1 MVTRLTTRWVALLGA
16 LVLVVAACGDA
27 AEETTTSPAE
37 EATTST
43 APAAVEPAEETTT
56 STAPAAVEPQTLTLW
71 HNQAD
76 PDAVKA
82 LYERFE
88 QDTGHTLDIV
98 LIPQDGFETA
108 TLQKWATGERPDILS
123 YHGSPEKFL
132 ALNPEENLRDLSNE
146 EYVARA
152 VPGLLDTNGNLN
164 GKVYALILR
173 PPTPWGFYTNKQLVE
188 ELGITLPTNA
198 SEIVQYC
205 KDLRASNPELTPIAE
220 GAGSEWPPFV
230 AIGAFMAD
238 PLADG
243 WLDALQQRTVKLD
256 DPDSPWVGSLNHYS
270 DMLEAGCFA
279 DDFLSATYEDAYA
292 ALVEGDAVLLSMLS
306 SVLLDIG
313 DAFGDDALEN
323 IGFQA
328 WSATRPMVTIET
340 SPHGTYYLPIT
351 GDAAKEAA
359 ALEFIR
365 WASSPEVYADFLAA
379 VGEPSNFLDVPSPS
393 GLSNPVL
400 EGQAAVEEFGAINVI
415 WNFLPGADI
424 GCSLDIVAETGS
436 VEDCAAEF
444 QSTAELGFAAADL
457 PGWED

>member
-1 MVTRLTTRWVALLGA
+1 MAIRLTRTSTVALLAA
-16 LVLVVAACGDA
+16 LSLVFAACGGG
-27 AEETTTSPAE
+27 AEETTTS
-37 EATTST
+37 
-43 APAAVEPAEETTT
+43 AAGGAEETTT
-56 STAPAAVEPQTLTLW
+56 STAGPAVEPQTLTLW

-123 YHGSPEKFL
+123 YHGSFEKFL

-152 VPGLLDTNGNLN
+152 TPGLLDTNGNLN

-173 PPTPWGFYTNKQLVE
+173 APTPWGFYTNTQVVE
-188 ELGITLPTNA
+188 KLGITLPTNA
-198 SEIVQYC
+198 SEIIEYC
-205 KDLRASNPELTPIAE
+205 RDLRASNPELTPIAE
-220 GAGSEWPPFV
+220 GAGSGWPPFV
-230 AIGAFMAD
+230 AIGAYMAD
-238 PLADG
+238 PLING

-256 DPDSPWVGSLNHYS
+256 DADSPWVGSLNHYS
-270 DMLEAGCFA
+270 DMIEAGCFA
-279 DDFLSATYEDAYA
+279 DDFLSATYEDAYT

-306 SVLLDIG
+306 SVLLDIA

-328 WSATRPMVTIET
+328 WSATQPVVTIET

-379 VGEPSNFLDVPSPS
+379 VREPSTFIDVPSPS
-393 GLSNPVL
+393 GLPNPVL
-400 EGQAAVEEFGAINVI
+400 EGQAAIEEFGTINVI

-424 GCSLDIVAETGS
+424 GCSLDIVAETGTA
-436 VEDCAAEF
+436 EQCAAEF
-444 QSTAELGFAAADL
+444 QSTAEQGFAAAGA
-457 PGWED
+457 PGWDN

>member
-1 MVTRLTTRWVALLGA
+1 VALLGA
-16 LVLVVAACGDA
+16 LLLVLAACGGTD
-27 AEETTTSPAE
+27 
-37 EATTST
+37 
-43 APAAVEPAEETTT
+43 ETTT
-56 STAPAAVEPQTLTLW
+56 STAGGAQETTTSAAEPTTSTAAPGAEPQTLTLW
-71 HNQAD
+71 ANQAD
-76 PDAVKA
+76 PDGVKA

-88 QDTGHTLDIV
+88 RDTGHTLEIV

-132 ALNPEENLRDLSNE
+132 ALNPEENLRDLSDE

-173 PPTPWGFYTNKQLVE
+173 PPTPWGLWYNRQVVE

-198 SEIVQYC
+198 AEIIQYC
-205 KDLRASNPELTPIAE
+205 TDLRASNPELTPIAE
-220 GAGSEWPPFV
+220 GGGSGWPPFV

-238 PLADG
+238 PLAAG

-256 DPDSPWVGSLNHYS
+256 DSDSPWVGSLNHYS
-270 DMLEAGCFA
+270 DMLGAGCFA
-279 DDFLSATYEDAYA
+279 DDYLSATYEDAYTS
-292 ALVEGDAVLLSMLS
+292 LVEGDAVTLSQLS
-306 SVLLDIG
+306 GVLLDIG

-328 WSATRPMVTIET
+328 WSATRPVVTIET

-379 VGEPSNFLDVPSPS
+379 IGEPSNFLDVPSPS

-400 EGQAAVEEFGAINVI
+400 EGQAAVEEFGAVNVI

-424 GCSLDIVAETGS
+424 GCSLDIVAATGTT
-436 VEDCAAEF
+436 EECATEF
-444 QSTAELGFAAADL
+444 QSTAEQGFAAAGL
-457 PGWED
+457 PGWDN